1 MEKNEPARARHV
13 LAFNVRELR
22 LQKKISQEKMAELA
36 GFHRTYVSQ
45 VERSVVNVSVDNVQ
59 KMADKLEVPVA
70 RLFQT
75 EPYLSW
81 LAAQKNQNHPSGDPC
96 AESERH
102 QG

>member
-1 MEKNEPARARHV
+1 MENNKPVSARNL

-22 LQKKISQEKMAELA
+22 LKKKISQEKMAELA

-59 KMADKLEVPVA
+59 KIADKLGVPVA

-75 EPYLSW
+75 EPSVTRLAVLEKETHLS
-81 LAAQKNQNHPSGDPC
+81 LDPC
-96 AESERH
+96 AESSLR
-102 QG
+102 